1 MRRFALCIPL
11 LAATAALADMVGQ
24 PLATDLNGDKRAE
37 VFTLQHNGDGAAD
50 LSITDTGGRDIL
62 AQDIAWIG
70 GIGQEPELGLAPNG
84 SVTLTS
90 KNDSVG
96 RSRWFLTLTIAWRDN
111 AYRVAGYTYT
121 WYDTLDL
128 ATYGVCDIN
137 LLTGRGL
144 AKIGDA
150 AEQAVRV
157 PRGAPA
163 VTDWK
168 EASFPLPPACQS

>member
-1 MRRFALCIPL
+1 MRRFALPGL
-11 LAATAALADMVGQ
+11 MLATTPALADMVGQ
-24 PLATDLNGDKRAE
+24 PLATDLNGDRRAE
-37 VFTLQHNGDGAAD
+37 VFTLQHNGDGSAD
-50 LSITDTGGRDIL
+50 LSITDTGGRGIL

-70 GIGQEPELGLAPNG
+70 GPGQEPELGLAPNG

-96 RSRWFLTLTIAWRDN
+96 RNRWFLTLTIAWRDN

-128 ATYGVCDIN
+128 AAYGVCDIN
-137 LLTGRGL
+137 LLTGRGT
-144 AKIGDA
+144 ARIGDA
-150 AEQAVRV
+150 AAQPVTV
-157 PRGAPA
+157 PRGATA

-168 EASFPLPPACQS
+168 EAAFRLPPACQG

>member
-1 MRRFALCIPL
+1 MRRFALPAL
-11 LAATAALADMVGQ
+11 MLATTPALADMVGQ
-24 PLATDLNGDKRAE
+24 PLATDLNGDRRAE
-37 VFTLQHNGDGAAD
+37 VFTLQHNGDGSAD
-50 LSITDTGGRDIL
+50 LSITDTGGRGIL

-70 GIGQEPELGLAPNG
+70 GPGQEPELGLAPNG

-96 RSRWFLTLTIAWRDN
+96 RNRWFLTLTIAWRDN

-128 ATYGVCDIN
+128 AAYGVCDIN
-137 LLTGRGL
+137 LLTGRGT
-144 AKIGDA
+144 ARIGDA
-150 AEQAVRV
+150 AAQPVTV

-168 EASFPLPPACQS
+168 EAAFRLPPACQG